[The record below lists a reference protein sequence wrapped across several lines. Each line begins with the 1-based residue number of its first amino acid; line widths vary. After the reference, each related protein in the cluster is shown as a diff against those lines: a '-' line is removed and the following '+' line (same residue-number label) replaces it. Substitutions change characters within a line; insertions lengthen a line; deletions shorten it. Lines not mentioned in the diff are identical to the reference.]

1 MAIIHPKNQI
11 RDPMEDKIHE
21 YIKKNLQVCVS
32 TSGSNIIVNTYLDD
46 ELIHTSSCK
55 GPSKPILPLY

>member
-1 MAIIHPKNQI
+1 MATIPPKNPI
-11 RDPMEDKIHE
+11 KYPMENKIHE
-21 YIKKNLQVCVS
+21 YIKNNLRVFVN

>member
-1 MAIIHPKNQI
+1 MAIIHPKN
-11 RDPMEDKIHE
+11 PIHE
-21 YIKKNLQVCVS
+21 YIKNNLRVCINP
-32 TSGSNIIVNTYLDD
+32 SGSNLKIETFLDD